1 MNYFE
6 NKVFKKYINIDY
18 FIFIGVHTM
27 NWMNNINDSDPEIAQ
42 AIKNELKREEEGVEL
57 IPSENN
63 VSRAVLQAMGSVFT
77 NKYSEGYPHKRY
89 YGGQEFVDVMEDY
102 AIDRA
107 KKLFDCEHVNVQPY
121 SGSPANQAVF
131 FALLNLKDK
140 FLGFSLTSGGHLTH
154 GSPVNF
160 SGKNYT
166 CISYDVDKET
176 ELLDMDA
183 IKKLA
188 VKEKPKMIISGL
200 TAYPRKIDFK
210 AFQEIAEEVDAYHMA
225 DISHIAGL
233 IAAGVHESPVPTADV
248 VTTTT
253 HKSLRGPRGA
263 MIMCKEEDRL
273 HDKYHSK
280 LKNKKD
286 NSPKRLSQLIDAAV
300 FPGLQG
306 GPHDHVNAAKAVAF
320 GEALEPEF
328 KDYAKQIVDNAK
340 AMAGELTEQGI
351 RLVTGGT
358 DNHLILIDLRPNNLT
373 GEGKLI
379 QNALDTAGITVNKN
393 TVPYEPAS
401 PFNPSG
407 IRLGTPAVT
416 TRGMEGSEM
425 KVIAG
430 GIAKVI
436 KARGDAGVCAKVKE
450 EILELTSQFPLYPGM
465 SILK

>member
-1 MNYFE
+1 MND
-6 NKVFKKYINIDY
+6 INS
-18 FIFIGVHTM
+18 
-27 NWMNNINDSDPEIAQ
+27 SDPEIAK
-42 AIKNELKREEEGVEL
+42 AIKNELKRQEEGVEL
-57 IPSENN
+57 IPSENY
-63 VSRAVLQAMGSVFT
+63 VSRAVLQATGSIFT
-77 NKYSEGYPHKRY
+77 NKYSEGYPRKRY
-89 YGGQEFVDVMEDY
+89 YGGQQFVDDMEEI
-102 AIDRA
+102 AIERA
-107 KKLFDCEHVNVQPY
+107 KRLFGAEHVNVQPY

-183 IKKLA
+183 IRKLA
-188 VKEKPKMIISGL
+188 IKEKPRLILSGL

-210 AFQEIAEEVDAYHMA
+210 AFQEICEEVNAYHMA

-233 IAAGVHESPVPTADV
+233 VAGGVHESPFPFTDV

-263 MIMCKEEDRL
+263 IIMCKNEDCL
-273 HDKYHSK
+273 HDLYHPDSK
-280 LKNKKD
+280 KN
-286 NSPKRLSQLIDAAV
+286 LAELIDSAV

-306 GPHDHVNAAKAVAF
+306 GPHDHINAAKAVAF
-320 GEALEPEF
+320 GEALKPEF
-328 KDYAKQIVDNAK
+328 KDYAKQIVKNAK
-340 AMAGELTEQGI
+340 AIADELMAQAI
-351 RLVTGGT
+351 KLVTNGT
-358 DNHLILIDLRPNNLT
+358 DNHLVLIDMRPSGLT
-373 GEGKLI
+373 GKGKEI
-379 QNALDTAGITVNKN
+379 QHSLDEANITVNKN

-416 TRGMEGSEM
+416 TRGMKESEM
-425 KVIAG
+425 KVIAQ
-430 GIAKVI
+430 GIARVINSKGDLKV
-436 KARGDAGVCAKVKE
+436 CQEVKQN
-450 EILELTSQFPLYPGM
+450 ILELTREFPLYPNLG
-465 SILK
+465 ILK

>member
-1 MNYFE
+1 MNLM
-6 NKVFKKYINIDY
+6 NDINS
-18 FIFIGVHTM
+18 
-27 NWMNNINDSDPEIAQ
+27 SDPEIAKL
-42 AIKNELKREEEGVEL
+42 ILGELKREEEGVEL

-89 YGGQEFVDVMEDY
+89 YGGQHFVDQMEDI
-102 AIDRA
+102 AIERA
-107 KKLFDCEHVNVQPY
+107 KKLFGCEHANVQPY

-166 CISYDVDKET
+166 CISYDVDPKT
-176 ELLDMDA
+176 ELLDMEV
-183 IKKLA
+183 IRKLA
-188 VKEKPKMIISGL
+188 QKEKPKMVISGL

-210 AFQEIAEEVDAYHMA
+210 AFQEICNEVEAYHMA

-233 IAAGVHESPVPTADV
+233 IAGGAHESPVPFADV

-253 HKSLRGPRGA
+253 HKSLRGPRSA
-263 MIMCKEEDRL
+263 MIMCKKEDRL
-273 HDKYHSK
+273 KAKYHPDSK
-280 LKNKKD
+280 KN
-286 NSPKRLSQLIDAAV
+286 LAEMIDAAV

-306 GPHDHVNAAKAVAF
+306 GPHDHTTAAKAVAF
-320 GEALEPEF
+320 GEALKPDF
-328 KDYAKQIVDNAK
+328 KNYAHQIVKNAK
-340 AMAGELTEQGI
+340 AMADELMAQGLK
-351 RLVTGGT
+351 LVTNGT
-358 DNHLILIDLRPNNLT
+358 DNHLILIDLRPNELQ
-373 GEGKLI
+373 GQGKLV
-379 QNALDTAGITVNKN
+379 QNALDEAGITVNKN

-416 TRGMEGSEM
+416 TRGMKENEM
-425 KVIAG
+425 KAIAQ
-430 GIAKVI
+430 GIVKVI
-436 KARGDAGVCAKVKE
+436 KAPQDKAVIEYFKIV
-450 EILELTSQFPLYPGM
+450 TF
-465 SILK
+465 